1 MKQLL
6 LKDIGSETY
15 GIVESVNSL
24 KTNITF
30 CGDDVKTIVI
40 TSSVPGEG
48 KTSISFE
55 LSKSLAVSGKKV
67 LLVDADIR
75 KSKFLRTRGVRGVEV
90 GLSHYLSGQAELE
103 DVFYKINIKNMA
115 FVPTGPTVPNPLE
128 LIESERFERLLTLSR
143 KVYDYIIVDAAP
155 LGAVI
160 DAAIIAKHCDGSIVV
175 IEQGKVSR
183 RLVGQVV
190 EQLKRTETR
199 ILGAVLNKVDM
210 KSSNYYYGYYK
221 EYGKD
226 K

>member
-1 MKQLL
+1 MKQLM

-15 GIVESVNSL
+15 GIVESINSL

-30 CGDDVKTIVI
+30 CGDDVKIIVV

-48 KTSISFE
+48 KSSISFE
-55 LSKSLAVSGKKV
+55 LSKSLAASGNKV

-90 GLSHYLSGQAELE
+90 GLTHYLSGQAELE
-103 DVFYKINIKNMA
+103 DVFYKINIKNIA
-115 FVPTGPTVPNPLE
+115 FIPTGPTVPNPSE

-160 DAAIIAKHCDGSIVV
+160 DAAIIAKYCDGSILV

-183 RLVGQVV
+183 KLVGQVV

-199 ILGAVLNKVDM
+199 ILGVVLNKVDM

-221 EYGKD
+221 EYGEAK
-226 K
+226 